1 MKNNIPECALQYLY
15 KQLKKAR
22 IDLGRAEY
30 KGVADEIANL
40 QTKIEVL
47 EWLTSVAVKEVK

>member
-22 IDLGRAEY
+22 IDIGRAEY
-30 KGVADEIANL
+30 KGVAEEIANL

-47 EWLTSVAVKEVK
+47 EWLASIAVKEVQ